1 MGIDGREAL
10 LRIAKLGGMERY
22 VDITTRELG
31 ELLGISQQ
39 SASLHL
45 TRLEERGLIERIR
58 RKSGGK
64 IRVTREGIDLL
75 NSAFQELRD
84 LFEES
89 RKITIH
95 GIVSAGLGEGAYY
108 LSQSKYIDQLRDLF
122 GIIPYPGTLNVN
134 LSMNDRPIIELL
146 RRGPGIVVN
155 GFTSQGRTFGT
166 CLCYRCEIEGIPA
179 VIMVPDRTIHEYTLE
194 IVSDR
199 KIRDETGIDEG
210 GTVTV
215 TLEYPAHEK
224 GCL

>member
-1 MGIDGREAL
+1 M
-10 LRIAKLGGMERY
+10 
-22 VDITTRELG
+22 
-31 ELLGISQQ
+31 GISQQ
-39 SASLHL
+39 SASLYL

-64 IRVTREGIDLL
+64 IRVTKDGVDLL

-89 RKITIH
+89 RKITVH
-95 GIVSAGLGEGAYY
+95 GTVSAGLGEGAYY
-108 LSQSKYIDQLRDLF
+108 LSQIQYIAQIRDLF
-122 GIIPYPGTLNVN
+122 HFTPFPGTLNVN

-146 RRGPGIVVN
+146 RRGPGISVN

-166 CLCYRCEIEGIPA
+166 CLCYPCKIEGIPA

-199 KIRDETGIDEG
+199 KIRDEIRIEEG
-210 GTVTV
+210 GTVKV
-215 TLEYPAHEK
+215 VLEYPASR
-224 GCL
+224 G